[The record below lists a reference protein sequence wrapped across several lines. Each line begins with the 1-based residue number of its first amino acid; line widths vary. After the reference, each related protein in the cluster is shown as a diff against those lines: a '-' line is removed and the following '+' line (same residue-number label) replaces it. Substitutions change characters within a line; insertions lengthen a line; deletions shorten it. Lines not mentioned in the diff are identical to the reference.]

1 MASYQTDM
9 KYLVHLA
16 FASFRSGHVEMA
28 FDVAKKV
35 VDRFFVSAKEEAEL
49 LGEPIT
55 QILAPDN
62 IMQSRL
68 GELAV
73 KLDLY
78 AKAKVLGL
86 TPQVKALLPILK
98 DEVVNGCL
106 YECLKDCLSDLIT
119 FPSGPEER
127 DARIAKY
134 DRSLVR
140 TDYFVD
146 AGKRGLDMNH
156 FFVLVQ
162 RKWEES
168 EREPLLKLP
177 DKYDA
182 AGRELLRKHGLPED
196 AWFVCFHAR
205 SGGYHADLLAGN
217 LTHYRNSNIEGYVP
231 AMEAVRDRGGWVV
244 RIGDSS
250 MPPLPEME
258 GVIDYAVSDWRE
270 DWIDVFLLAR
280 SRFLVCV
287 PSGPCAVA
295 QAFGVPIVGVNC
307 FPFGDWQYSSR
318 DIMIFKPYRR
328 SDDGSYL
335 TVSEMVGPP
344 VRGLLAKN
352 AFDARGIEVI
362 ENSPDD
368 IRATVVEMMDK
379 CDGRSDYSAEDD
391 DLQQRFKALADPFDV
406 GVNSRFGRDFLG
418 SVDDFFMN

>member
-1 MASYQTDM
+1 M
-9 KYLVHLA
+9 
-16 FASFRSGHVEMA
+16 G
-28 FDVAKKV
+28 KKFQAEFS
-35 VDRFFVSAKEEAEL
+35 RPSLSTVS
-49 LGEPIT
+49 
-55 QILAPDN
+55 
-62 IMQSRL
+62 
-68 GELAV
+68 
-73 KLDLY
+73 
-78 AKAKVLGL
+78 
-86 TPQVKALLPILK
+86 
-98 DEVVNGCL
+98 
-106 YECLKDCLSDLIT
+106 
-119 FPSGPEER
+119 
-127 DARIAKY
+127 
-134 DRSLVR
+134 
-140 TDYFVD
+140 
-146 AGKRGLDMNH
+146 
-156 FFVLVQ
+156 
-162 RKWEES
+162 EES
-168 EREPLLKLP
+168 GREPLLKLP

-182 AGRELLRKHGLPED
+182 AGRELLAKHGMPED

-217 LTHYRNSNIEGYVP
+217 LTHYRNSNIEGYMP

-295 QAFGVPIVGVNC
+295 QAFGVPIVGVNW

-406 GVNSRFGRDFLG
+406 GVNSRFGRDFLRNHSAVLG
-418 SVDDFFMN
+418 